1 MNFLYVTLVQIKIM
15 NEHHIKTLHIENF
28 KSIKEMELECSRIN
42 VFVGKPNVGK
52 SNILEALGMYG
63 AGFSKNADKYLSDNV
78 RYNAFSNLF
87 YDNETHLN
95 VQMSINNVHH
105 ISLSFDD
112 ENEQYKLVY
121 SKENAENQSKTNE
134 EIKLDNSGKIIDSP
148 LPNAKRVKKYTFKA
162 ATTYNQPSNGYLR
175 PPHGANLVKTI
186 ETSKA
191 LRSKIANFFTEYG
204 AEILLDPKAKTI
216 EIQKKIDGVSYKTD
230 YNLVA
235 DTLQRM
241 IFHHAAI
248 LSNKN
253 SVILFEE
260 PESHAYPPYI
270 SELAEAIIDDENNNQ
285 YFLTTHSPFIF
296 NKLMAKTKEN
306 EFAAFIVYYENYETK
321 LYRLTDKDM
330 SDLLDHGADVFYNLN
345 WFIND

>member
-1 MNFLYVTLVQIKIM
+1 M

-63 AGFSKNADKYLSDNV
+63 AGFSKNSNKYLSENV
-78 RYNAFSNLF
+78 RYNALSNLF

-95 VQMSINNVHH
+95 VQININNTHQ
-105 ISLSFDD
+105 ISLNFDE
-112 ENEQYKLVY
+112 ENEQYKLVF
-121 SKENAENQSKTNE
+121 NTENQSKTNE
-134 EIKLDNSGKIIDSP
+134 EIRLDNNGKIIDSS
-148 LPNAKRVKKYTFKA
+148 LSDAKRIKKYTFKA
-162 ATTYNQPSNGYLR
+162 TTTYNQTYNGYLR
-175 PPHGANLVKTI
+175 PPYGANLVKTI
-186 ETSKA
+186 ETNKA
-191 LRSKIANFFTEYG
+191 LRIKIANFFTEYG
-204 AEILLDPKAKTI
+204 SEILLDPKVKTI

-230 YNLVA
+230 YNLIA

-296 NKLMAKTKEN
+296 NKLVEKTKDISV
-306 EFAAFIVYYENYETK
+306 FIVTYKNHETK
-321 LYRLTDKDM
+321 IKKMTDDEI
-330 SDLLDHGADVFYNLN
+330 SELLDYGVNIFYNLN
-345 WFIND
+345 WFVND

>member
-1 MNFLYVTLVQIKIM
+1 MSEN
-15 NEHHIKTLHIENF
+15 HIKTLRIENF
-28 KSIKEMELECSRIN
+28 KSIKEIELECSRIN

-63 AGFSKNADKYLSDNV
+63 AGFSKNTDKYLSNNV
-78 RYNAFSNLF
+78 RYNALSNLF

-95 VQMSINNVHH
+95 VQININNTHQ
-105 ISLSFDD
+105 ISLNFDE
-112 ENEQYKLVY
+112 ENELYKLVFN
-121 SKENAENQSKTNE
+121 KKNTENQTKTNE
-134 EIKLDNSGKIIDSP
+134 EIRLDNNGKIINSA
-148 LPNAKRVKKYTFKA
+148 LSNTKRIKKYTFKA
-162 ATTYNQPSNGYLR
+162 TTTYNQTSNGYLR

-186 ETSKA
+186 ETNKA
-191 LRSKIANFFTEYG
+191 LRIKIANFFTEYG
-204 AEILLDPKAKTI
+204 SEILLDPKVKTI

-230 YNLVA
+230 YNLIA

-253 SVILFEE
+253 AVILFEE
-260 PESHAYPPYI
+260 PENHAYPPYI
-270 SELAEAIIDDENNNQ
+270 SELAEAMVDDENNNQ

-306 EFAAFIVYYENYETK
+306 ELAAFIVYYENYETK
-321 LYRLTDKDM
+321 LYRLTNDDM
-330 SDLLDHGADVFYNLN
+330 SNLLDHGADIFYNLN
-345 WFIND
+345 WFIDD